1 MAAEARNPGGRS
13 GTGRH
18 CMLNHLGLISLLALA
33 LAVTLSCFTQLNV
46 GILCIALAWFIGVY
60 LGDMELKMIISGF
73 PVDIFLTL
81 TGITLIF
88 SQARVN
94 GTLERVSHEA
104 IRLTGGRVGFVPIL
118 YFILAAVIASSGPGN
133 IATIGLLG
141 PIAIATA
148 IRMNIS
154 PFLMAIMVGNGVQA
168 GALSPIA
175 PTGVIVKGLMERIG
189 LPGMEVETWLYNA
202 GAHAVVAFG
211 GYFLFGGLSLLGR
224 GERYKATEEKVA
236 PLNTRHVVTIV
247 IIGLVIIGVVSPL
260 KLNVGMA
267 AFAGFVLLTLL
278 RAADQDEAIKN
289 VPWGTIIMVCG
300 VTVLISLMEKTSG
313 MDLFTGFIARF
324 STADTIIPLLGATVG
339 LISAYSST
347 SAVVLPVFLPTIPGL
362 AAQLGITSTAAI
374 AMTMNVAGHL
384 VDVSPLSTIGAL
396 CVASL
401 PAGYNSRRLFN
412 QLLAWGL
419 SMTVVGAVICWLLF
433 KLD

>member
-1 MAAEARNPGGRS
+1 
-13 GTGRH
+13 
-18 CMLNHLGLISLLALA
+18 MLNNIGLITLLALA

-46 GILCIALAWFIGVY
+46 GVLCIALAWFIGVY
-60 LGDMELKMIISGF
+60 LGGMPLREIVSGF

-81 TGITLIF
+81 TGVTLIF

-94 GTLERVSHEA
+94 GTLERVAHGA
-104 IRLTGGRVGFVPIL
+104 VRIAGGRVGFVPIL
-118 YFILAAVIASSGPGN
+118 YFLLAAVIASAGPGN

-175 PTGVIVKGLMERIG
+175 PTGVIVSGLMTKIG
-189 LPGMEVETWLYNA
+189 LPGLERETWLYNA
-202 GAHAVVAFG
+202 AAHALVAFG
-211 GYFLFGGLSLLGR
+211 GYFLFGGLKLLSR
-224 GERYKATEEKVA
+224 GERYKATEAAIE
-236 PLNTRHVVTIV
+236 PLNTKHIVTLIA
-247 IIGLVIIGVVSPL
+247 ISLLILGVVFL

-267 AFAGFVLLTLL
+267 AFAGFVILTLL
-278 RAADQDEAIKN
+278 RVADQDEAIKK

-313 MDLFTGFIARF
+313 MDLFTSFIARF
-324 STADTIIPLLGATVG
+324 STAATIIPLLGGTVG

-347 SAVVLPVFLPTIPGL
+347 SAVVLPVFLPTVPDL
-362 AAQLGITSTAAI
+362 AVQLGITGTKAI
-374 AMTMNVAGHL
+374 AMTMNVSGHL

-401 PAGYNSRRLFN
+401 PVGYNSRRLFN

-419 SMTVVGAVICWLLF
+419 SMTVVGAALCWFFFRLM
-433 KLD
+433 

>member
-1 MAAEARNPGGRS
+1 MASQARVTRGAS
-13 GTGRH
+13 GTGTCR
-18 CMLNHLGLISLLALA
+18 MLNHLGLITLLALA
-33 LAVTLSCFTQLNV
+33 LAVILSCFTQLNV
-46 GILCIALAWFIGVY
+46 GVLCIALAWIIGVY
-60 LGDMELKMIISGF
+60 MGNMPFREVIGGF
-73 PVDIFLTL
+73 PIEIFLTL
-81 TGITLIF
+81 TGVTLIF

-94 GTLERVSHEA
+94 GTLDRVAHEA
-104 IRLTGGRVGFVPIL
+104 IRVAGGRVGFVPIL
-118 YFILAAVIASSGPGN
+118 YFLLAAVIASCGPGN

-175 PTGVIVKGLMERIG
+175 PTGVIVKGLMEKIG
-189 LPGMEVETWLYNA
+189 LPGLQMETWLYNA
-202 GAHAVVAFG
+202 GAHALVAFA
-211 GYFLFGGLSLLGR
+211 GYFMFGGLSLLRR

-236 PLNTRHVVTIV
+236 PLDKRHVMTVAAIV
-247 IIGLVIIGVVSPL
+247 LLILGVIFL
-260 KLNVGMA
+260 RLNVGMA
-267 AFAGFVLLTLL
+267 AFTGFVVLTLL
-278 RAADQDEAIKN
+278 RVADQDEAIKK

-313 MDLFTGFIARF
+313 IDLFTSFIARF
-324 STADTIIPLLGATVG
+324 STASTIIPLLGGTVG

-347 SAVVLPVFLPTIPGL
+347 SAVVLPAFLPTVPSL
-362 AAQLGITSTAAI
+362 AAKLGITSTASI

-401 PAGYNSRRLFN
+401 PVGYNSRRLFN

-419 SMTVVGAVICWLLF
+419 SMTVVGALLCWLLF
-433 KLD
+433 K